1 MCGSELHALPEG
13 VQRVSRFLQDAG
25 HPHAPQMLDG
35 AARTAQ
41 EAADQLSILVGQVA
55 KSIIF
60 KRRSDGAAVLVVTS
74 GDRRVDETKV
84 TQLVGKVGR
93 ADADFVIVDLEGTAT
108 DRIGFAVSR
117 SDLVLIPLQS
127 SVLDA
132 AEAAKSVKLVR
143 QMWRVV
149 NREIPYRVF
158 FTRVPPAIRE
168 RTARDIDRQ
177 FAGAEIPVLPATLID
192 RAAFR
197 TLFSLG
203 GTLHELETSDVSGL
217 DSAKEN
223 AREYAQAVINATKGG
238 AA

>member
-1 MCGSELHALPEG
+1 LPAEL
-13 VQRVSRFLQDAG
+13 RVVVDDSAETIIDTIEDAKAG
-25 HPHAPQMLDG
+25 
-35 AARTAQ
+35 
-41 EAADQLSILVGQVA
+41 
-55 KSIIF
+55 
-60 KRRSDGAAVLVVTS
+60 
-74 GDRRVDETKV
+74 
-84 TQLVGKVGR
+84 
-93 ADADFVIVDLEGTAT
+93 ADFVVVDLEGTAT
-108 DRIGFAVSR
+108 DRIGFAVAR

-143 QMWRVV
+143 QMWRVA

-177 FAGAEIPVLPATLID
+177 FAGASIPVLPATLID
-192 RAAFR
+192 RAAYR

-203 GTLHELETSDVSGL
+203 GTVHELERADVSGL

-223 AREYAQAVINATKGG
+223 AREFAQAVINAIRGE

>member
-1 MCGSELHALPEG
+1 MAVISFVSSKGGVGKTTSAVVLAGELAAAGRKVVLI
-13 VQRVSRFLQDAG
+13 DAD
-25 HPHAPQMLDG
+25 PNRPL
-35 AARTAQ
+35 
-41 EAADQLSILVGQVA
+41 EAW
-55 KSIIF
+55 
-60 KRRSDGAAVLVVTS
+60 
-74 GDRRVDETKV
+74 
-84 TQLVGKVGR
+84 TQLRPLPAELRVIIDDSAETIIDTIEDAK
-93 ADADFVIVDLEGTAT
+93 AEADFVVVDLEGTAT
-108 DRIGFAVSR
+108 DRIGFAVAR

-143 QMWRVV
+143 QMWRVA

-177 FAGAEIPVLPATLID
+177 FAGASIPILPATLID
-192 RAAFR
+192 RAAYR

-223 AREYAQAVINATKGG
+223 AREYTQAIINVIRG
-238 AA
+238 AVA

>member
-1 MCGSELHALPEG
+1 MAVISFVSSKGGVGKTTSAVVLGGELAAAGRKVALIDADPNRPLQAWSQLRPLPESLRII
-13 VQRVSRFLQDAG
+13 VDDSAETIIDTIEDA
-25 HPHAPQMLDG
+25 
-35 AARTAQ
+35 
-41 EAADQLSILVGQVA
+41 
-55 KSIIF
+55 
-60 KRRSDGAAVLVVTS
+60 
-74 GDRRVDETKV
+74 
-84 TQLVGKVGR
+84 R

-132 AEAAKSVKLVR
+132 AEAAKSVKLIR
-143 QMWRVV
+143 QMWKVA

-168 RTARDIDRQ
+168 RTARDIERQ
-177 FAGAEIPVLPATLID
+177 FSGAAVPVLPATLID
-192 RAAFR
+192 RAAYR

-217 DSAKEN
+217 ETAKEN
-223 AREYAQAVINATKGG
+223 AREYAQAVINVIRGG
-238 AA
+238 DA

>member
-1 MCGSELHALPEG
+1 M
-13 VQRVSRFLQDAG
+13 
-25 HPHAPQMLDG
+25 
-35 AARTAQ
+35 AA
-41 EAADQLSILVGQVA
+41 
-55 KSIIF
+55 SIINITVINATF
-60 KRRSDGAAVLVVTS
+60 LM
-74 GDRRVDETKV
+74 TK
-84 TQLVGKVGR
+84 LSL
-93 ADADFVIVDLEGTAT
+93 FVY
-108 DRIGFAVSR
+108 
-117 SDLVLIPLQS
+117 
-127 SVLDA
+127 
-132 AEAAKSVKLVR
+132 R

>member
-1 MCGSELHALPEG
+1 MAVISF
-13 VQRVSRFLQDAG
+13 VSSKG
-25 HPHAPQMLDG
+25 G
-35 AARTAQ
+35 
-41 EAADQLSILVGQVA
+41 
-55 KSIIF
+55 
-60 KRRSDGAAVLVVTS
+60 
-74 GDRRVDETKV
+74 
-84 TQLVGKVGR
+84 VGKTTSAVVLAGELAAAGR
-93 ADADFVIVDLEGTAT
+93 KVALIDADPNRPLEAWSRLRELPSALRIIVDDSAETIIDTIEDARAEADFVIVDLEGTAT
-108 DRIGFAVSR
+108 DRIGFAVAR

-143 QMWRVV
+143 QMWRVA

-177 FAGAEIPVLPATLID
+177 FAGASIPVLSATLID

-223 AREYAQAVINATKGG
+223 AREYAQAVINAVRGG
-238 AA
+238 VA